1 MSSLAPP
8 RGQVDRS
15 SPLRSLNPVWTA
27 ALLLAAALVAWIVTI
42 DRMWGMDAGPGT
54 DLGGLGWFTGIWVT
68 MMAAMMLPSVAPMA
82 LLFARISGE
91 RRSQGRAFVPTW
103 VFLAGYL
110 AAWTAFGLAAY
121 GLFRLVTAFGTDW
134 LAWDRAGP
142 YVTGGAIAAAGLYQ
156 LTPLKEVCLRHCRGP
171 MHYVLHGWRDGRLGA
186 LRMGAEHGLFCV
198 GCCWGLM
205 VALFALGVM
214 SLFWMAVVAA
224 VIFAEKLLPYG
235 LRLSRVF
242 AVGLVALGIWV
253 AAAPGSVPGLTDP
266 DAPGSP
272 SMEMGP

>member
-1 MSSLAPP
+1 MSSLAPA
-8 RGQVDRS
+8 RDQGDRL

-27 ALLLAAALVAWIVTI
+27 ALLLAAALVAWIATI

-54 DLGGLGWFTGIWVT
+54 DLGGLGWFAGIWVT

-110 AAWTAFGLAAY
+110 GAWTAYGLAAY

-134 LAWDRAGP
+134 LAWNRAGA

-171 MHYVLHGWRDGRLGA
+171 MHYVLHGRRDGRLGA

-205 VALFALGVM
+205 VALFAVGVM

-224 VIFAEKLLPYG
+224 VIFAEKVLPYG
-235 LRLSRVF
+235 LRLARVF
-242 AVGLVALGIWV
+242 AVGLVAVGIWI

-272 SMEMGP
+272 SMQMGP